1 MSGLTAILRRIT
13 TAATEDEAERI
24 VDEAAQDLPLLLDLA
39 SLVGVDHRRI
49 IVAHVIGTVM
59 ATAPHAAHPAAVH
72 LERCFRCGRAAIY
85 DAQETCRRCRFE
97 ALDRLIDAENQALEL
112 EARERDGEQA

>member
-1 MSGLTAILRRIT
+1 MSGLTAILRRIA
-13 TAATEDEAERI
+13 TAATEDEADRI

-39 SLVGVDHRRI
+39 GLVGVDHRRI

-59 ATAPHAAHPAAVH
+59 AYTGPTPHPGEVH

-85 DAQETCRRCRFE
+85 DASETCRRCRAE
-97 ALDRLIDAENQALEL
+97 TLDRLIDAEARALEL
-112 EARERDGEQA
+112 EAREQGDPS

>member
-1 MSGLTAILRRIT
+1 MSGLTAFLRRMT
-13 TAATEDEAERI
+13 TAATEDEKHRI
-24 VDEAAQDLPLLLDLA
+24 VTEAEQDLPLLLDLA

-59 ATAPHAAHPAAVH
+59 AETGTAPYPGEVH

-85 DAQETCRRCRFE
+85 DAQETCRRCRSD
-97 ALDRLIDAENQALEL
+97 ALDRLIDAEARALEL
-112 EARERDGEQA
+112 EAREQGDPS